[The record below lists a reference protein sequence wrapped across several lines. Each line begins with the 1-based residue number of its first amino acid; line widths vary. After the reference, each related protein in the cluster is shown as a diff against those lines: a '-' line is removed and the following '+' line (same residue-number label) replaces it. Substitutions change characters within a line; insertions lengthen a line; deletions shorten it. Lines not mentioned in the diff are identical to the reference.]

1 MEAHRERFTTRRW
14 RRGLPWRRRPRHVNA
29 PARMVARSARMADL
43 RLARRRHCTRRRHG
57 AVGAGHGPARA
68 GRRRLVQTWMGTFEG
83 EPYQL
88 TCPDLQAQRHPD
100 RRTIEF
106 RGQETTHLGLR
117 NFDFVQALRG
127 GALEGELD
135 IAARALHA
143 DPWITWLSSGE
154 PSNQAVLLPPG
165 SELAVSLASDRL
177 LWGAL
182 ECTDVR
188 TQARVQHDRCK
199 LLSVGL
205 RGLEGEA
212 QVEGAL
218 KPGRA
223 GWALTLR
230 GAAED
235 VSLPLVV

>member
-1 MEAHRERFTTRRW
+1 MYKR
-14 RRGLPWRRRPRHVNA
+14 
-29 PARMVARSARMADL
+29 
-43 RLARRRHCTRRRHG
+43 
-57 AVGAGHGPARA
+57 
-68 GRRRLVQTWMGTFEG
+68 Q
-83 EPYQL
+83 
-88 TCPDLQAQRHPD
+88 
-100 RRTIEF
+100 
-106 RGQETTHLGLR
+106 
-117 NFDFVQALRG
+117 
-127 GALEGELD
+127 
-135 IAARALHA
+135 ARALHA

-154 PSNQAVLLPPG
+154 TSREAVLLPPG

-188 TQARVQHDRCK
+188 TQARVQYDRCK

-212 QVEGAL
+212 QVEGSL

-235 VSLPLVV
+235 VSLPLLFETFGNFDQAPVSYTHLTLPTKA

>member
-1 MEAHRERFTTRRW
+1 MKA
-14 RRGLPWRRRPRHVNA
+14 RHTSC
-29 PARMVARSARMADL
+29 R
-43 RLARRRHCTRRRHG
+43 
-57 AVGAGHGPARA
+57 
-68 GRRRLVQTWMGTFEG
+68 VQN
-83 EPYQL
+83 
-88 TCPDLQAQRHPD
+88 LQAQNGIL
-100 RRTIEF
+100 TA
-106 RGQETTHLGLR
+106 ETLEVQWSGNDATLGLR
-117 NFDFVQALRG
+117 NVDFVQALRG

-154 PSNQAVLLPPG
+154 PSDEAVLLPPG
-165 SELAVSLASDRL
+165 SALAVSLASDRL

-212 QVEGAL
+212 QVEGSL
-218 KPGRA
+218 KPGPRRVGLDA
-223 GWALTLR
+223 AWR
-230 GAAED
+230 GGGRVFA
-235 VSLPLVV
+235 LVV